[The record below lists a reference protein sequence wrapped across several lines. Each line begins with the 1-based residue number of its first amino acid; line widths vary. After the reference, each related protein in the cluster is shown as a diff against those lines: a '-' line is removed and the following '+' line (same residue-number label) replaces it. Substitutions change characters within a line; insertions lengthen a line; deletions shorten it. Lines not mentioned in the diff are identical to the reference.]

1 MKEKAIKI
9 IFHSD
14 KEILL
19 ITSLSE
25 IIWWNNCTFELVY
38 IYNFLNISIQAVTL
52 NNASDYIG
60 LGLGLESDN
69 VR

>member
-1 MKEKAIKI
+1 VKEKAIKI